1 MADSLLPRCPRTP
14 NCVSTEAD
22 DPRKRMDPIS
32 FTGPPEAALDRL
44 AEIVEG
50 MPGGEVVR
58 REGDRIHAE
67 FTSRFLGFVDD
78 VDLLVDREAGVV
90 RFRSRSRAGYW
101 DLGVNRRRME
111 ALRTAFVSPADA
123 PSAESG

>member
-1 MADSLLPRCPRTP
+1 
-14 NCVSTEAD
+14 
-22 DPRKRMDPIS
+22 MDPIP
-32 FTGPPEAALDRL
+32 FTGPPEVALERL

-58 REGDRIHAE
+58 REGDRLHAE

-90 RFRSRSRAGYW
+90 RFRSAARAGYW

-111 ALRTAFVSPADA
+111 TLRAAFVAPADA
-123 PSAESG
+123 PAEASE